1 MRKSSLVQVWVRI
14 VLAAEAE
21 AEAEAEVATATIES
35 SLISFSSFGIAN
47 TDHFVWQLT
56 ICMERKMANI
66 WDLFDCY
73 EQLLLLLS

>member
-14 VLAAEAE
+14 VLA